1 MPIGIV
7 SVVFGAR
14 CEVLDGAVS
23 VPCLLRGRLKLA
35 ASNLAVGDHVEF
47 ARLDAH
53 TAVVE
58 RILPRRNE
66 LARSN
71 RERPRR
77 RGAAGSYPKQVVLA
91 NPDQVVF
98 VAAAR
103 DPGINFALLDRAL
116 ALARS
121 AGLDSVICVNK
132 MDLAEETEILRL
144 MRPYE
149 HLGVRVIY
157 TSVEGKFGL
166 DALEPILKDRVSFFW
181 GGSGVGKSSLI
192 RAITG
197 AEVKVGHWRTDNPR
211 GPHTTNVTRLYPLPY
226 GGLIADTP
234 GFDWLALDT
243 VDESS
248 DQVESLLPEAADEAP
263 RCRFPG
269 CTHCGEPGCAV
280 MAAVLSGAIDRGR
293 YSRFRTALAESH
305 PPTRHPSELVS
316 AGEELFF
323 RMREANSSIW
333 STLKLSYLFESE
345 RPERTAFLD
354 ALDVP
359 PTPDDPQWVVF
370 QEQQTNIES
379 QRGQLIAKVTG
390 LAPAATLLVEGA
402 ELILRE
408 RGVVKGIGNVL
419 SVRPVDDTWKLRQ
432 ALKGTAIYETHAF
445 WTELKPPAGVTLPPI
460 HTALLTIGGI
470 VRFEQLPELAFGA
483 VTHQEVGLVLDF
495 LEVGGSE
502 DELGQEGGGAT
513 GQMSRNTLEYLS
525 DSSEF
530 ASDRRD

>member
-1 MPIGIV
+1 M
-7 SVVFGAR
+7 
-14 CEVLDGAVS
+14 
-23 VPCLLRGRLKLA
+23 A
-35 ASNLAVGDHVEF
+35 ASSLAVGDHVEY

-53 TAVVE
+53 NGVVE

-77 RGAAGSYPKQVVLA
+77 RGGAGSYPKQVVLA

-103 DPGINFALLDRAL
+103 DPGINFPLLDRAL

-132 MDLAEETEILRL
+132 MDLADQPEILRL

-149 HLGVRVIY
+149 QLGGRVIY
-157 TSVEGKFGL
+157 TSVEEKLGL
-166 DALEPILKDRVSFFW
+166 EALEPILKDRVSFFW

-192 RAITG
+192 RALTG
-197 AEVKVGHWRTDNPR
+197 AEVKVGHWRVDNPR
-211 GPHTTNVTRLYPLPY
+211 GPHTTNVTRLYPLPF

-243 VDESS
+243 VSEAS
-248 DQVESLLPEAADEAP
+248 DQVDSLLPEAADEAP

-293 YSRFRTALAESH
+293 YARFRDALAESN
-305 PPTRHPSELVS
+305 PPVRRPSELVS
-316 AGEELFF
+316 AGDELFF
-323 RMREANSSIW
+323 KMREANSSIW
-333 STLKLSYLFESE
+333 STLKLSYLFEEGRSE
-345 RPERTAFLD
+345 RDGLLD

-359 PTPDDPQWVVF
+359 PTPDHPHWLVF

-379 QRGQLIAKVTG
+379 QRGRLIAKVTG
-390 LAPAATLLVEGA
+390 LNPPDALLSEGA

-408 RGVVKGIGNVL
+408 RGVVKGIGKVHD
-419 SVRPVDDTWKLRQ
+419 VRLFTDTWKLRQ

-445 WTELKPPAGVTLPPI
+445 WTDLKPPTGADLPPV
-460 HTALLTIGGI
+460 HSSLLTISEI

-483 VTHQEVGLVLDF
+483 VTQQEVGLVLDF

-502 DELGQEGGGAT
+502 DELGQEGAGAQ
-513 GQMSRNTLEYLS
+513 GAMSRNTLEYLA

-530 ASDRRD
+530 TMDRRD